1 VSCPPAPEQV
11 TSEKGTRKSYISVSD
26 SILQT
31 FVQSMQLPAQ
41 KEQVDDNIIL
51 MSGFLIF
58 TCILQHIFNSFFW
71 YLFHLLPAQVLGD
84 RTQHPPFL
92 HPTPFKKKIHVF
104 FSFPAWLRNM

>member
-58 TCILQHIFNSFFW
+58 TCILQHIFNLILTIASIEGVEARIVIMKW
-71 YLFHLLPAQVLGD
+71 TMRPQYLGRCLE
-84 RTQHPPFL
+84 T
-92 HPTPFKKKIHVF
+92 
-104 FSFPAWLRNM
+104 